1 MKNAIAY
8 ERVST
13 AGPGRSGLG
22 LKAQRATIA
31 RFAAQEGFRI
41 VESFAEA
48 ETGKGAD
55 ALARRP
61 KLAAALKAARRI
73 DNGCPVIVA
82 KLDRLSHDVHFIS
95 GLMQHGTPF
104 IVAELGVDTDP
115 FMLHIYSALVENE
128 RRLISE
134 RTKLGLA
141 AAKARGVKLG
151 GRNAQSDRTAAEATE
166 RAERLR
172 PILTELADLS
182 ANRAAAE
189 LNRRKV
195 ATPAGGQ
202 WFATQ
207 VVRLRQRL
215 ELAGQGAP
223 HEKEKKAPAGADRQ
237 PGPTEAR

>member
-13 AGPGRSGLG
+13 AGQGRSGLG
-22 LKAQRATIA
+22 LEAQRATIA

-104 IVAELGVDTDP
+104 I
-115 FMLHIYSALVENE
+115 
-128 RRLISE
+128 
-134 RTKLGLA
+134 
-141 AAKARGVKLG
+141 
-151 GRNAQSDRTAAEATE
+151 AAESASTPT
-166 RAERLR
+166 RLCCTSTPHSWR
-172 PILTELADLS
+172 MS
-182 ANRAAAE
+182 A
-189 LNRRKV
+189 
-195 ATPAGGQ
+195 G
-202 WFATQ
+202 
-207 VVRLRQRL
+207 
-215 ELAGQGAP
+215 
-223 HEKEKKAPAGADRQ
+223 
-237 PGPTEAR
+237 

>member
-1 MKNAIAY
+1 
-8 ERVST
+8 
-13 AGPGRSGLG
+13 
-22 LKAQRATIA
+22 
-31 RFAAQEGFRI
+31 
-41 VESFAEA
+41 
-48 ETGKGAD
+48 
-55 ALARRP
+55 
-61 KLAAALKAARRI
+61 
-73 DNGCPVIVA
+73 
-82 KLDRLSHDVHFIS
+82 VHFIS

-151 GRNAQSDRTAAEATE
+151 GRGAQSDRTAAE

-195 ATPAGGQ
+195 ATPAGGR

-207 VVRLRQRL
+207 VIRLRQRL

-223 HEKEKKAPAGADRQ
+223 HEKEKKAPVPVRTACR
-237 PGPTEAR
+237 GPTKAR